1 MIIWP
6 PTDELSYTTDRN
18 APDPDEDDPLDH

>member
-6 PTDELSYTTDRN
+6 PTDELSYTTPRDL
-18 APDPDEDDPLDH
+18 PPPDEDDLLEH

>member
-6 PTDELSYTTDRN
+6 PTDELSYT
-18 APDPDEDDPLDH
+18 APRDPPPPDEDDPLEH